1 MTPKLVVSVSGLLL
15 FVLAAFFLAPLV
27 LAVYDGSYPAIVAYA
42 TSTVVTAFFGG
53 LLRFFGRGAP
63 TTLHR
68 KDAFGIVAL
77 IWFSLAVFGGL
88 PFLLEGS
95 IPNVMGAI
103 FEAASGFTTTG
114 ATVISDVSGLS
125 RATNLWRCLMHWVG
139 GMGVVVLFVAVFPQ
153 LGVGAK
159 QLFKTEVPGPIT
171 EGLRPRI
178 KQTALTL
185 WWVYSGMTVICTL
198 LLWWLG
204 MPLYDAI
211 CHAFS
216 TLGTGGFSTQT
227 ASVGFYKSAP
237 IDWTIS
243 TFMLVAGSNFGLY
256 YGAVKGEWR
265 ALYKDAELRFY
276 LALNLVVIAIIA
288 FSILPKHSGLID
300 ALRHGTFQVLSVTTT
315 TGFMT
320 EDFDTYPDI
329 ARMLLFGCM
338 FIGGCA
344 GSTAGGIKAI
354 RALLLAKLTGR
365 ELRTAVQPQAVVA
378 VRIGGRAI
386 PPTVASA
393 VSTFVTTFLGLFVIV
408 SALMVVLGMDLIS
421 GMSATIAC
429 LASVG
434 PGLGKVGPS
443 QNYAFVPGV
452 GKGLLSFC
460 MIAGR
465 LEIFAL
471 LAAFTPECWRR

>member
-1 MTPKLVVSVSGLLL
+1 MTPKLVVSISGLLL
-15 FVLAAFFLAPLV
+15 FVLAAFLLVPLA
-27 LAVYDGSYPAIVAYA
+27 LAIYDGSSAAIVAYG
-42 TSTVVTAFFGG
+42 TSTAVTAIFGA
-53 LLRFFGRGAP
+53 LLRALGRGAP
-63 TTLHR
+63 STIHR

-77 IWFSLAVFGGL
+77 IWLSLAIFGGL

-95 IPNVMGAI
+95 IPSVMGAI

-114 ATVISDVSGLS
+114 ATVVGDVSALS

-185 WWVYSGMTVICTL
+185 WWVYGGMTLLCIL
-198 LLWWLG
+198 LLMWLG

-216 TLGTGGFSTQT
+216 TLGTGGFSTKT
-227 ASVGFYKSAP
+227 ESIGFYKSAP
-237 IDWTIS
+237 IDWTVGI
-243 TFMLVAGSNFGLY
+243 FMLVAGTNFGLY

-265 ALYKDAELRFY
+265 ALYRDAELRFY
-276 LALNLVVIAIIA
+276 LALNAVVIVIVA
-288 FSILPKHSGLID
+288 FSILPRHASLLE
-300 ALRHGTFQVLSVTTT
+300 ALRYGAFQVLSVTTT

-320 EDFDTYPDI
+320 EDFDTYPHI
-329 ARMLLFGCM
+329 SRMLLFGCM

-354 RALLLAKLTGR
+354 RALLLAKVTGR
-365 ELRTAVQPQAVVA
+365 ELRTSVQPQAVVA

-386 PPTVASA
+386 PPQVATA
-393 VSTFVTTFLGLFVIV
+393 VSTFVTTFMGLFVVV
-408 SALMVVLGMDLIS
+408 STLMVVLDMDLITA
-421 GMSATIAC
+421 MSATIAC
-429 LASVG
+429 LASIG

-471 LAAFTPECWRR
+471 LAAFTPECWQR